1 MNRTFRVFDLE
12 RRERLNMFAEGAD
25 IESLAFD
32 LMREEMVTGETV
44 CYSPRRI
51 ATNRQYFSTETLG
64 NPLSVLL
71 VLLRVERAGGV
82 DKYAAWLECFP
93 DIHEDRALSFCTH
106 LDIPQAPFFACCRV
120 LTEHTFAGTWCV
132 HEHTIKQI
140 RCAFAE
146 VLGFVESDDGIAV
159 APFLDVL
166 AEDKQA
172 LTDYFVADK
181 QAFLAEMLA
190 DKSRFATRRS
200 T

>member
-1 MNRTFRVFDLE
+1 
-12 RRERLNMFAEGAD
+12 MFAEGAY

-51 ATNRQYFSTETLG
+51 ATNRQYFGTETLG
-64 NPLSVLL
+64 NPLSVFFILL
-71 VLLRVERAGGV
+71 CVERAGGV

-93 DIHEDRALSFCTH
+93 DIHEDRALPLGTH
-106 LDIPQAPFFACCRV
+106 LDIPQTPFFARCRV
-120 LTEHTFAGTWCV
+120 LTEHTFAGTWRV

-159 APFLDVL
+159 APFLDVF

-172 LTDYFVADK
+172 LTDYFVADE
-181 QAFLAEMLA
+181 QAFLTEMLA